1 MCRATAGPLMTI
13 LGVAG
18 GAVGVGLALVR
29 ERFDRQ
35 ADARAAKQAMAQQEP
50 AELKKSVPESTN
62 ADDQSS

>member
-1 MCRATAGPLMTI
+1 MCRATAGPLLTI

-35 ADARAAKQAMAQQEP
+35 ADARAAKQAMEQQEP
-50 AELKKSVPESTN
+50 TELKNSVPESM
-62 ADDQSS
+62 DDVDQSS

>member
-1 MCRATAGPLMTI
+1 MTI

-35 ADARAAKQAMAQQEP
+35 ADARAAKQAMEQQEP
-50 AELKKSVPESTN
+50 TELKKSVTEFAN
-62 ADDQSS
+62 DDDQSS

>member
-1 MCRATAGPLMTI
+1 MCRATAGSLLTI

-35 ADARAAKQAMAQQEP
+35 ADARAAKQAMEQQELT
-50 AELKKSVPESTN
+50 ELKTESTDD
-62 ADDQSS
+62 ADQSS

>member
-1 MCRATAGPLMTI
+1 MCRATAGPLLTI

-35 ADARAAKQAMAQQEP
+35 ADARAAKQAMEQQELT
-50 AELKKSVPESTN
+50 ELKTESTDD
-62 ADDQSS
+62 ADQSS

>member
-13 LGVAG
+13 LGVTG

-35 ADARAAKQAMAQQEP
+35 ADARAAKQAIAQQEP
-50 AELKKSVPESTN
+50 TELKKSVPESAN
-62 ADDQSS
+62 DDDQSS